1 MRHGV
6 KDYKTELAYSR
17 SHLQA
22 QSETTKMHANF
33 IIATAKTNNKSV
45 CATQKQS
52 HKCYVT
58 AKIYTTFHHYN
69 GKNKQI

>member
-17 SHLQA
+17 FHLQA
-22 QSETTKMHANF
+22 QSETTKMHVNF
-33 IIATAKTNNKSV
+33 IIATAKTNNKNV

-52 HKCYVT
+52 H
-58 AKIYTTFHHYN
+58 A
-69 GKNKQI
+69 